1 MRAASAAFSRSAG
14 QRKGAAAGRI
24 IGTEGLAMTK
34 LTTHVLDTA
43 RGKPAASMRFAL
55 FRIEDGART
64 ALTSGLTNADGRTEA
79 PLLSGAAF
87 RSGDYELDFM
97 TAEYF
102 RAHGVALAEPPFL
115 DRVTLRF
122 SIDER
127 NGHYH
132 VPLLVS
138 PWSYSTYRGS

>member
-1 MRAASAAFSRSAG
+1 
-14 QRKGAAAGRI
+14 
-24 IGTEGLAMTK
+24 MTK

-64 ALTSGLTNADGRTEA
+64 ALATGLTNADGRTDA
-79 PLLSGAAF
+79 PLLGGAAF
-87 RSGDYELDFM
+87 RSGEYELDFM

-102 RAHGVALAEPPFL
+102 RAQGVALAEPPFL

-122 SIDER
+122 SIDAR
-127 NGHYH
+127 TGHHH